1 MSYQRDPDAY
11 TRGVGAVQA
20 VDKIRARQRFA
31 NPRARAA
38 ALESMRR
45 DALRAKLLRPA
56 LGAINT
62 SRFSAASRMPVK
74 TGGIDTPGTPGL
86 NQPGSAGGGGTG
98 IAVGSS
104 INPVNPR
111 AVSAISL
118 TQPVA
123 VTAAGSLVTVLPAPG
138 RPWLPTDQTC
148 SPTQTG
154 VYPNCVDNTFGT
166 SGGNSTTATTT
177 TTTTTSDGTI
187 IPTSSVGVA
196 SGGGTP
202 TDPTAMPPGVSI
214 DTTPIDTSSL
224 DTSSSSPDY
233 MKYLPYA
240 AVGLGLFLYWRST
253 QKKGG

>member
-20 VDKIRARQRFA
+20 VDKVRARQRFA

-38 ALESMRR
+38 MGESLRR
-45 DALRAKLLRPA
+45 DQMKARLLRPA

-62 SRFSAASRMPVK
+62 AQFNAASRIPLRA
-74 TGGIDTPGTPGL
+74 GGMDTPGTPPL
-86 NQPGSAGGGGTG
+86 IPPVGSGGGKS
-98 IAVGSS
+98 VSS
-104 INPVNPR
+104 PTLQTATLASKI
-111 AVSAISL
+111 SAITPVKL
-118 TQPVA
+118 TQMLPVPP
-123 VTAAGSLVTVLPAPG
+123 LPAPG
-138 RPWLPTDQTC
+138 RPWLPTDGTC

-154 VYPNCVDNTFGT
+154 IYPNCVDNTFGT
-166 SGGNSTTATTT
+166 NGGNGTTTTTA

-187 IPTSSVGVA
+187 IPTSSVGV
-196 SGGGTP
+196 SSSGGTP
-202 TDPTAMPPGVSI
+202 TDPTATLPPGVTV

-224 DTSSSSPDY
+224 DAGAAASPDY

-240 AVGLGLFLYWRST
+240 AIGLGLFLYWRST